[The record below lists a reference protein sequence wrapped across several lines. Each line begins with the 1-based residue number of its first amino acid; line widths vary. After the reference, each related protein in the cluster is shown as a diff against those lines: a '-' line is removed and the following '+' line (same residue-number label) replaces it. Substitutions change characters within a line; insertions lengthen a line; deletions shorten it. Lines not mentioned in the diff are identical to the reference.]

1 MLLEIAETCC
11 RGLDGSHVLCL
22 RYWCAVM
29 EEVKRLS
36 TVLKWP
42 EITPEQY
49 LLNELKGINTGLR
62 DINNGTKRKT
72 QHFKLIAERDEDI
85 SIDLVI
91 EKLQFVSDNA
101 EDIARLVWKFVLH
114 VLRGVTC
121 MVGSTTTAAPC
132 VPALNELGRSRTRN
146 YNERVAREG

>member
-1 MLLEIAETCC
+1 MLLEIVDTCC
-11 RGLDGSHVLCL
+11 KGLGGSHALCC
-22 RYWCAVM
+22 RYWRAVM

-72 QHFKLIAERDEDI
+72 HHFKLIAERDDDI
-85 SIDLVI
+85 SIDLAI

-101 EDIARLVWKFVLH
+101 EDIARLV
-114 VLRGVTC
+114 
-121 MVGSTTTAAPC
+121 
-132 VPALNELGRSRTRN
+132 
-146 YNERVAREG
+146 